1 MSNIKTELKWR
12 KKSTFSYKD
21 KLTDKETRYT
31 RYILVC
37 GMVVFTQA
45 KESGDLSWSPTRA
58 ISEREYPQFHKDL
71 EAAYIDAVIA
81 EPLSK
86 QDVTFCK

>member
-1 MSNIKTELKWR
+1 
-12 KKSTFSYKD
+12 
-21 KLTDKETRYT
+21 
-31 RYILVC
+31 
-37 GMVVFTQA
+37 MVVFTQA

-71 EAAYIDAVIA
+71 EGAYIDAVIA

>member
-21 KLTDKETRYT
+21 KLADKETRYT

-37 GMVVFTQA
+37 GMVVFTQT
-45 KESGDLSWSPTRA
+45 KDPWSWSRTLV
-58 ISEREYPQFHKDL
+58 ISEREYPLIHKDL
-71 EAAYIDAVIA
+71 ESAYIDAVIA